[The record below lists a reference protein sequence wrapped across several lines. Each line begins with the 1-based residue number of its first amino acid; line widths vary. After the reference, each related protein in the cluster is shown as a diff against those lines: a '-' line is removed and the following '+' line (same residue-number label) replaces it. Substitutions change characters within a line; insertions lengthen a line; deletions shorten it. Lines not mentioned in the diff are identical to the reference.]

1 MSKGAP
7 PLQAFLYQSGDS
19 ALTAQ
24 AWERLTDGSAKICN
38 KVFAP
43 ETHKNLS
50 INLLSL
56 AKKTA
61 GSGGSEPPSGSEAG
75 VATEDRRARR
85 LRHGHPHASGRGLCG
100 WWQET
105 GTRSGRLLTA
115 YATDLRAHT
124 RRQTASCSV
133 YAGSSGSCRLSCRL
147 RGQAVRGCVSLL
159 RQNGRSERE
168 CSGNL
173 SRR

>member
-61 GSGGSEPPSGSEAG
+61 GSGGSEPPSGRVRG
-75 VATEDRRARR
+75 RVATEDRRARR
-85 LRHGHPHASGRGLCG
+85 DARTIGR
-100 WWQET
+100 
-105 GTRSGRLLTA
+105 R
-115 YATDLRAHT
+115 
-124 RRQTASCSV
+124 
-133 YAGSSGSCRLSCRL
+133 
-147 RGQAVRGCVSLL
+147 
-159 RQNGRSERE
+159 
-168 CSGNL
+168 
-173 SRR
+173 